1 MPKNLFDLWFVTLTI
16 TLTISNGATAY
27 AAAQNP
33 ALRVTVLFN
42 NVFHLPGL
50 TPGWGFSCLVEGL
63 GKTILFDTGADG
75 GVLLDNMKRLN
86 LDPGRID
93 AVFLSHIHGDH
104 TGGLDALLA
113 RQPGV
118 QVFLPAGF
126 PDSFRQAVDD
136 RGAKVILVRMG
147 GRLMDHVYST
157 GEFDDGIVEQAMIV
171 ETEKGL
177 VVITGC
183 AHPGIARIAET
194 AIRLTG
200 KKIHLLMGGFHLGGT
215 SRSEIQ
221 AIVSRLQSL
230 GVEKVGP
237 SHCTGDAATALFRQ
251 AWGKNF
257 VEAGLGA
264 VIELPLR

>member
-1 MPKNLFDLWFVTLTI
+1 MPKNLFDLWFMTLTVV
-16 TLTISNGATAY
+16 LTIAHGGSAD
-27 AAAQNP
+27 AAAQKP
-33 ALRVTVLFN
+33 FLRVTVLFN
-42 NVFHLPGL
+42 NVSHRPGL
-50 TPGWGFSCLVEGL
+50 TLGWGFSCLAEGL
-63 GKTILFDTGADG
+63 GRTILFDTGADG
-75 GVLLDNMKRLN
+75 GVLLDNMRRLN
-86 LDPGRID
+86 LDPRRID

-104 TGGLDALLA
+104 TGGLDALLVK
-113 RQPGV
+113 RSGV
-118 QVFLPAGF
+118 RVFMPAGF
-126 PDSFRQAVDD
+126 PASFRQAVADK
-136 RGAKVILVRMG
+136 GAKVSLVKMG

-157 GEFDDGIVEQAMIV
+157 GELDDGIIEQAMIV

-221 AIVSRLQSL
+221 SIISRLKTL

-237 SHCTGDAATALFRQ
+237 SHCTGEAATALFRQ
-251 AWGKNF
+251 AWGKDF